1 MQAWFSYLSNSSR
14 ATISVA
20 LTKLVQLHNIGKNC
34 IMVHGITCKSGCSLP
49 PCILQEKLKN
59 QKETE
64 KVRGF
69 TKEAVLDG
77 DAWCPNLIAFSVYN
91 TKPMQFLSISCTELK
106 WIEEVKIVFAEKG
119 RKCVRF
125 LGCNINGDFNNGM
138 NRVDIANQPQGDNH
152 IDCCMHKQK
161 WW

>member
-1 MQAWFSYLSNSSR
+1 M
-14 ATISVA
+14 A

-138 NRVDIANQPQGDNH
+138 NRVDIANQPQGDYH